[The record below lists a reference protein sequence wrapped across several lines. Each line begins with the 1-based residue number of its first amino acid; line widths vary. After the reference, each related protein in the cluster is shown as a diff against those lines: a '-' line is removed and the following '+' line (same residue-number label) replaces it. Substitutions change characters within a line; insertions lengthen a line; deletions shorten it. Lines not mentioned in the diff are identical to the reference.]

1 MNRIARVSFL
11 LLGLAIF
18 LVIGRIA
25 SGSFVFAVSDF
36 WFIAGILLILLLSLV
51 DQPHFSKDA
60 NVFVNAT
67 TAWVSLFVVDFSD
80 RNGLWLMFAA
90 WSAYLLVS
98 SCVLMLLRNR
108 PLAREGSGIQF
119 FSRINRAIG
128 RPEAIFS
135 AFFLWG
141 VFIQFS
147 YPGDTIPINALLL
160 FWAVFMI
167 LRVPAIASAI
177 ESLLVRRQADCDTV
191 AGLLVAIHSPRI
203 AEVQFSPELPQ
214 HLSGHEVTLRLG
226 HGGIAAE
233 GTIFDDRVTAG
244 QRVGRIHLSKFC
256 DRWPEVSKGDKILV
270 EFKTPPSE
278 KVDRCPLGVVC
289 PGSSIGE
296 LILDLD
302 PRIELHE
309 GQVVTVLHSG
319 RESYYQIVG
328 ARVIEAPLQDG
339 NVSQG
344 VRVVC
349 GQLGLWES
357 NRATFEPIDWVPP
370 AGELVELCL
379 DNSSKTVPKERAIVG
394 AVPSSSFPIHVG
406 IEDSI
411 THNTALIG
419 VTGSGKSYLAFHLI
433 ESYLDAGIKVLILD
447 ITRQHYQFLKHRK
460 PTALKDKSEVADWMD
475 DPDALLGIHQFATA
489 VGGFPKATA
498 DYVEAAFVHLQGKVK
513 LKAGSDAP
521 AALCVVME
529 EAHALVPEWN
539 QVAQSSDVQQVNRT
553 ARIVLQGRKFG
564 LGSLLITQRTANV
577 TKTILN
583 QCNTIFALRS
593 FDQTGLDFLK
603 NYMGEA
609 YSHSISTLPQFTAIL
624 VGKASSSARPI
635 IFKIADLAKRW
646 VPSSNTEVSLSG
658 TNTTVEV
665 ESTPDDSTV

>member
-1 MNRIARVSFL
+1 MNRAARLSFL
-11 LLGLAIF
+11 ILGILIF
-18 LVIGRIA
+18 LGIGKL
-25 SGSFVFAVSDF
+25 STGSFKFAVSDF
-36 WFIAGILLILLLSLV
+36 WFIAGILMVLLLSLV

-67 TAWVSLFVVDFSD
+67 TAWVSLFIVVPTE
-80 RNGLWLMFAA
+80 RTGLWWIFAGWA
-90 WSAYLLVS
+90 GYLLVS

-108 PLAREGSGIQF
+108 ELASEGPAIQF
-119 FSRINRAIG
+119 FSRLNRAIG

-141 VFIQFS
+141 VFLQFS
-147 YPGDTIPINALLL
+147 YPADTLPLNCLLM
-160 FWAVFMI
+160 FWAIFMI
-167 LRVPAIASAI
+167 LNVPTIANTIGGIFSRN
-177 ESLLVRRQADCDTV
+177 ETNGNSV

-214 HLSGHEVTLRLG
+214 RLAGHEVTLLLK

-244 QRVGRIHLSKFC
+244 RRVGRIHLSKFGEK
-256 DRWPEVSKGDKILV
+256 WPEISKGDKILV
-270 EFKTPPSE
+270 EFKTPPGE
-278 KVDRCPLGVVC
+278 EVERCPLGVVC

-309 GQVVTVLHSG
+309 GQVVSVIHSG

-339 NVSQG
+339 NASQA

-349 GQLGLWES
+349 GQLGLWVS
-357 NRATFEPIDWVPP
+357 ARATFEPIDWVPP
-370 AGELVELCL
+370 AGELVELSL
-379 DNSSKTVPKERAIVG
+379 DVDEKKVPVGRAIVG
-394 AVPSSSFPIHVG
+394 TVPSSSFPIHVG

-433 ESYLDAGIKVLILD
+433 EAYLDAGIKVLILD
-447 ITRQHYQFLKHRK
+447 ITRQHYQFLIHRS
-460 PTALKDKSEVADWMD
+460 PTTLGVLSDVSKWLDSES
-475 DPDALLGIHQFATA
+475 LLGIHQFATA
-489 VGGFPKATA
+489 GSGFPKVTA
-498 DYVEAAFVHLQGKVK
+498 DFVEAAFGHLQSKVK
-513 LKAGSDAP
+513 LKAGVDVP
-521 AALCVVME
+521 ASLCVVME

-539 QVAQSSDVQQVNRT
+539 QVAQKDDPGHVNRT
-553 ARIVLQGRKFG
+553 ARVVLQGRKFG

-609 YSHSISTLPQFTAIL
+609 YSHAISTLPQFTSIL

-635 IFKIADLAKRW
+635 IFKISDLANRW
-646 VPSSNTEVSLSG
+646 QPTATSVPQASEG
-658 TNTTVEV
+658 TAEGEAVLADPTFE
-665 ESTPDDSTV
+665 

>member
-1 MNRIARVSFL
+1 MNRVARLTFL
-11 LLGLAIF
+11 MLGILIF
-18 LVIGRIA
+18 LGIGKL
-25 SGSFVFAVSDF
+25 STGSFKFAVSDF
-36 WFIAGILLILLLSLV
+36 WFTAGILMVLLLSLV

-67 TAWVSLFVVDFSD
+67 TAWVSLFIVAPAQ
-80 RNGLWLMFAA
+80 RTGLWCIFAA
-90 WSAYLLVS
+90 WAGYLLVS
-98 SCVLMLLRNR
+98 SCVLILLRNR
-108 PLAREGSGIQF
+108 ELASEGPAIQF
-119 FSRINRAIG
+119 FSRLNREIG

-141 VFIQFS
+141 VFLQFS
-147 YPGDTIPINALLL
+147 YPAHTLPLNCLLL
-160 FWAVFMI
+160 FWAIFMI
-167 LRVPAIASAI
+167 LNVPSIANTIGGIFSRI
-177 ESLLVRRQADCDTV
+177 ETNGSSV

-214 HLSGHEVTLRLG
+214 RLVGHEVTLKLA

-244 QRVGRIHLSKFC
+244 RRVGRIHLSIFGEK
-256 DRWPEVSKGDKILV
+256 WPEVSKGDKIIV
-270 EFKTPPSE
+270 EFKTPLDE
-278 KVDRCPLGVVC
+278 KVSRRPLGVVC

-296 LILDLD
+296 LILDID

-309 GQVVTVLHSG
+309 GQVVSVIHSG
-319 RESYYQIVG
+319 RVSYYQIVG

-357 NRATFEPIDWVPP
+357 ERATFEPIDWVAP
-370 AGELVELCL
+370 AGELVELSL
-379 DNSSKTVPKERAIVG
+379 DDAEKKVPKDRANVG
-394 AVPSSSFPIHVG
+394 FVPSSSFPIHVG

-411 THNTALIG
+411 THNTALVG

-433 ESYLDAGIKVLILD
+433 EAYLDAGIKVLILD
-447 ITRQHYQFLKHRK
+447 ITRQHYQFLQHRK
-460 PTALKDKSEVADWMD
+460 PTTLKAAADVAAWIDNTES
-475 DPDALLGIHQFATA
+475 LLGIHQFANA
-489 VGGFPKATA
+489 AGGFPKATA
-498 DYVEAAFVHLQGKVK
+498 DFVEAAFTHLQSKVI

-539 QVAQSSDVQQVNRT
+539 QVAQKDDTGHVNRT
-553 ARIVLQGRKFG
+553 SRVVLQGRKYG

-609 YSHSISTLPQFTAIL
+609 YSHAISTLPQFTAIL

-635 IFKIADLAKRW
+635 IFKIADLTKRW
-646 VPSSNTEVSLSG
+646 VSS
-658 TNTTVEV
+658 
-665 ESTPDDSTV
+665 DDSTSEAIVTVGDEAAQEAEK